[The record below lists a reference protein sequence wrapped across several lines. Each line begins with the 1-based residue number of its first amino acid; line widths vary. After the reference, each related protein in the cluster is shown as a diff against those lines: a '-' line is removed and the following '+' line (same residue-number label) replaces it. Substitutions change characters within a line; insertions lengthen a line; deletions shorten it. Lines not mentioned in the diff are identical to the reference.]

1 MIPYFHIQDIPYFL
15 QIGGHFSCCVNAS
28 SSQLPISFSCNL
40 LSPHSHQFLSPD
52 FIACLHRRRNLQWPI
67 NLPSHTLYRMWEE
80 TGASGKGGGR
90 GDPTSLQRECASS
103 AWYLKPKQNSLVAG
117 AVRQQ
122 LFQPHHSACLPQL
135 PFES

>member
-15 QIGGHFSCCVNAS
+15 QIGGHFSCCVNAG
-28 SSQLPISFSCNL
+28 SSQLPINFSCNL

-67 NLPSHTLYRMWEE
+67 NLPSHPILFV
-80 TGASGKGGGR
+80 GCGKKLEHPVRGGG
-90 GDPTSLQRECASS
+90 DPRACRENVQAPHGTLS
-103 AWYLKPKQNSLVAG
+103 PNRTLVAG

-135 PFES
+135 HIES

>member
-1 MIPYFHIQDIPYFL
+1 MMIPYFHIQDIPYFL
-15 QIGGHFSCCVNAS
+15 QIGGHFSCCVNAG
-28 SSQLPISFSCNL
+28 SSQLPINFSCNL

-80 TGASGKGGGR
+80 TGASGKGGG
-90 GDPTSLQRECASS
+90 GDPRACRENVQAPHGTLS
-103 AWYLKPKQNSLVAG
+103 PNRTLVAG